1 MLRAI
6 VEVINDGVDVLSLS
20 ISPSDP
26 NPMFA
31 EVDKHDVKAI
41 GSFHAVAKGITVVF
55 AAGNV
60 GPDPQTVAN
69 VAPWII
75 SAAAT
80 TIDRSFP
87 MPVTLGNNNTLPGQ
101 AMFVG
106 KEVGFTGLVYPEG
119 PELFPT
125 AYGTGKLKCM
135 AVCDWLGYHHSGI
148 PVVVICFTTEPGQ
161 EQIASAVSAVRSAG
175 GVGVIIARNPS
186 NLLVACSND
195 FPCIVVDNELGTE
208 IMFYIQLS
216 TSKTLKGKPVSSKV
230 AKFSARGPNSIA
242 PAILKPSVAAP
253 GVSILAASSYDPA
266 MDGGFALL
274 SGTSMATPHI
284 AGIVA
289 LLKSLRPDWSPAAI
303 KSALATTA
311 WKTDPFGEPI
321 FADGAA
327 QKLADPF
334 DYGGGLLNLNKA
346 ANPGL
351 IRYGHQ

>member
-6 VEVINDGVDVLSLS
+6 DEVINDGVDVLSLS

-75 SAAAT
+75 SAVAT

-125 AYGTGKLKCM
+125 AYG
-135 AVCDWLGYHHSGI
+135 VCGSLRLNNT
-148 PVVVICFTTEPGQ
+148 PVAGNVVICFTTEPGQ

-186 NLLVACSND
+186 NLWGACSND

-208 IMFYIQLS
+208 IMFDIRS
-216 TSKTLKGKPVSSKV
+216 TSYLHFFTTIIILESL
-230 AKFSARGPNSIA
+230 FS
-242 PAILKPSVAAP
+242 L
-253 GVSILAASSYDPA
+253 
-266 MDGGFALL
+266 
-274 SGTSMATPHI
+274 
-284 AGIVA
+284 
-289 LLKSLRPDWSPAAI
+289 
-303 KSALATTA
+303 
-311 WKTDPFGEPI
+311 
-321 FADGAA
+321 
-327 QKLADPF
+327 
-334 DYGGGLLNLNKA
+334 
-346 ANPGL
+346 
-351 IRYGHQ
+351 